1 MLTRE
6 NARIFCLFYAAVA
19 FLWVQDP
26 FWMLAKSPK
35 TEGSVSKHLNKI
47 FYPQGLDILMFFCNI
62 VATHHFFTV
71 RGSDD
76 LPNDNNQKDKP
87 EFQEESDM
95 IELDS
100 VTLNDTEN
108 EYEEEYQVEDQKR
121 EISNLVCASFSI
133 FTI

>member
-47 FYPQGLDILMFFCNI
+47 FYPQGLDIFMFFCNI

-76 LPNDNNQKDKP
+76 LPNYNNQKDKP

-121 EISNLVCASFSI
+121 EISNLVCTSFSI